1 MTILDSY
8 GLLDEYFF
16 THTSFNL
23 KKNRKEVILVSEN
36 EPAEDASL
44 TCALKEMEISGF
56 LRSCIIDGQMYWTL
70 FKPLTTFSQ
79 TLEINSVTAAGIA
92 SVINSACET
101 LNNEDD
107 KCNSRGITE
116 KDLKNLIFLASKVDP
131 KSLKE

>member
-36 EPAEDASL
+36 EAAEDASL

-79 TLEINSVTAAGIA
+79 ALEINSVTAAGIA
-92 SVINSACET
+92 SVINSACDV
-101 LNNEDD
+101 LSNEDD
-107 KCNSRGITE
+107 KCNSRSITE
-116 KDLKNLIFLASKVDP
+116 KDLKNLVFLASKVDP